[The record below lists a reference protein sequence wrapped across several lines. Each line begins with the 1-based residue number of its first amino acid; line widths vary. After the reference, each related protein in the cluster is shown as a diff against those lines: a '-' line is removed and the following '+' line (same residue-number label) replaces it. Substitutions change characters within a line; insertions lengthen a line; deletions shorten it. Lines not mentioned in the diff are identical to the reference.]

1 MGPETEEV
9 FPLRQAAGA
18 LRADEVCALCAGA
31 QDHRFAWSA
40 SAEIRRQPGGCRDL
54 DRVAERSVSDLWQA
68 RGPHRRLGPRTR
80 RARRRRAPRR
90 PLQEGQQRHRWQRRG
105 AVRVRAERVRVRN
118 EAAWRL
124 DVAPMRGVAEGSMKT
139 RYERCFI
146 WYVTGARASGGTTPR
161 RPYVQESWSALRTGR
176 STAAA
181 RNAARTANRS
191 VEVRP
196 SIGDANM
203 FNNGNLMTRTS
214 PPEACRPDGRGA
226 RVGLWT

>member
-1 MGPETEEV
+1 
-9 FPLRQAAGA
+9 
-18 LRADEVCALCAGA
+18 
-31 QDHRFAWSA
+31 
-40 SAEIRRQPGGCRDL
+40 
-54 DRVAERSVSDLWQA
+54 
-68 RGPHRRLGPRTR
+68 
-80 RARRRRAPRR
+80 
-90 PLQEGQQRHRWQRRG
+90 
-105 AVRVRAERVRVRN
+105 
-118 EAAWRL
+118 
-124 DVAPMRGVAEGSMKT
+124 MKT

-181 RNAARTANRS
+181 RNAAPTANRS
-191 VEVRP
+191 VDVRP